1 MMIVL
6 KQFKGPFN
14 LKKSKKSQS
23 VKTIKN
29 KLHVVFTVFIVT
41 IACGANTETKK
52 TLKTSFDGKFLYGAA
67 LNSDQFTDNDKRA
80 IPILKNHFNSITPEN
95 EMKWMYLQPSPDSF
109 YFDLSDKFV
118 EFGMSND
125 MHMVGHTL
133 IWHNQ
138 IPDWVFFHK
147 DGTKLSREELLI
159 RMKNHI
165 YKVVGRYKGKINAW
179 DVVNEALNDDGSM
192 RNSLWY
198 QIIGDDYVAQAFKF
212 AHEADPN
219 AELYY
224 NDYNLHKSSK
234 ADGAVQ
240 LINEIQNQGIRVTG
254 IGMQG
259 HWGLDYPTKEEL
271 EESIKKFKELGYIA
285 ITELDID
292 VLPNP
297 SGYQGADLN
306 VSESSSNELNP
317 YKSFLPDTIQNKQ
330 IVQFQMLHEVFIEH
344 SNKINRVTT
353 WGVTDGDSW
362 KNEWPVPNRT
372 NYPLLFDRNGK
383 AKPIVDSII
392 QLVDNK

>member
-1 MMIVL
+1 
-6 KQFKGPFN
+6 
-14 LKKSKKSQS
+14 
-23 VKTIKN
+23 
-29 KLHVVFTVFIVT
+29 
-41 IACGANTETKK
+41 
-52 TLKTSFDGKFLYGAA
+52 
-67 LNSDQFTDNDKRA
+67 
-80 IPILKNHFNSITPEN
+80 
-95 EMKWMYLQPSPDSF
+95 
-109 YFDLSDKFV
+109 
-118 EFGMSND
+118 
-125 MHMVGHTL
+125 
-133 IWHNQ
+133 
-138 IPDWVFFHK
+138 
-147 DGTKLSREELLI
+147 
-159 RMKNHI
+159 
-165 YKVVGRYKGKINAW
+165 
-179 DVVNEALNDDGSM
+179 
-192 RNSLWY
+192 
-198 QIIGDDYVAQAFKF
+198 
-212 AHEADPN
+212 
-219 AELYY
+219 
-224 NDYNLHKSSK
+224 
-234 ADGAVQ
+234 
-240 LINEIQNQGIRVTG
+240 
-254 IGMQG
+254 MQG

-297 SGYQGADLN
+297 SEYQGADLN

>member
-1 MMIVL
+1 
-6 KQFKGPFN
+6 
-14 LKKSKKSQS
+14 
-23 VKTIKN
+23 
-29 KLHVVFTVFIVT
+29 
-41 IACGANTETKK
+41 
-52 TLKTSFDGKFLYGAA
+52 
-67 LNSDQFTDNDKRA
+67 
-80 IPILKNHFNSITPEN
+80 
-95 EMKWMYLQPSPDSF
+95 
-109 YFDLSDKFV
+109 
-118 EFGMSND
+118 MSND

-234 ADGAVQ
+234 ADGAIQ

-297 SGYQGADLN
+297 SGYQGAELN
-306 VSESSSNELNP
+306 MNESSNNELNP
-317 YKSFLPDTIQNKQ
+317 YKSFLPDTIENKQ
-330 IVQFQMLHEVFIEH
+330 IVQFQMLHEVFLEH

-392 QLVDNK
+392 QLVESN